1 MVKIFD
7 NAVSRR
13 GSTAGRGRCP
23 TAPLCPT
30 GTTTEPPALTLTSSP
45 SHQVTQTPYD
55 PLDPAQATGAPT
67 ECQPTGARRRRL
79 EGERGRVADVAGL
92 LFRRALR
99 FGNHVEP
106 GGTKIS
112 LGLLVQSNSSTGC
125 RSWKVG
131 YRTGLGAVL
140 SRVRR
145 HHWSLVSNL
154 RGRTHDLKILL
165 NYSVQIL

>member
-1 MVKIFD
+1 MTLDQCPATVAVGLLFLLLLLARLSKHLFSLLLVDRLLMKQRDAQPSTSILRQHALRPSSCSHSVEMVKIFD

-30 GTTTEPPALTLTSSP
+30 GTTTEPPALTSTSSP

-79 EGERGRVADVAGL
+79 EGERGRVAGL
-92 LFRRALR
+92 LLRRAPR
-99 FGNHVEP
+99 FGNRAA
-106 GGTKIS
+106 
-112 LGLLVQSNSSTGC
+112 ST
-125 RSWKVG
+125 
-131 YRTGLGAVL
+131 
-140 SRVRR
+140 
-145 HHWSLVSNL
+145 
-154 RGRTHDLKILL
+154 
-165 NYSVQIL
+165 

>member
-1 MVKIFD
+1 MTLDQCPATVAVGLLFLLLLLARLSKHLFSLLLVDRLLMKQHEAQPSTCILRPQHALRPSSCSHSVEMVKIFD

-30 GTTTEPPALTLTSSP
+30 GTTTEPPALTSTSSP

-67 ECQPTGARRRRL
+67 ECQPTGARRQRL

-92 LFRRALR
+92 
-99 FGNHVEP
+99 
-106 GGTKIS
+106 
-112 LGLLVQSNSSTGC
+112 
-125 RSWKVG
+125 
-131 YRTGLGAVL
+131 
-140 SRVRR
+140 
-145 HHWSLVSNL
+145 
-154 RGRTHDLKILL
+154 IL
-165 NYSVQIL
+165 